1 MLVSHNSDVY
11 VSVRAEAPF
20 DYVKEGK
27 EFLSHIYALSAEE
40 YKAMLDEQVQK
51 YYQSWWGGPENLNPL
66 PIDPLT
72 NLIDVDDRKVLEE
85 REKAMSIKKLQEETE
100 KMLGQ

>member
-40 YKAMLDEQVQK
+40 YKAMLD
-51 YYQSWWGGPENLNPL
+51 
-66 PIDPLT
+66 
-72 NLIDVDDRKVLEE
+72 
-85 REKAMSIKKLQEETE
+85 
-100 KMLGQ
+100 